1 MKKKTYITPQTDT
14 VCIENEGIICA
25 SLTLERGGTDDQ
37 QGDQP
42 DVIDG
47 FYIAE

>member
-37 QGDQP
+37 QNQP
-42 DVIDG
+42 DRDADD
-47 FYIAE
+47 YWLAE